1 MGHTEKMC
9 DRNSPPS
16 ISDEANHRKNDQ
28 VGIVWPFIKLKKK
41 FEKIIKDLYK
51 KNIQVKIL

>member
-1 MGHTEKMC
+1 MGHTEKMS

-41 FEKIIKDLYK
+41 ILNNYE
-51 KNIQVKIL
+51 VKIL

>member
-1 MGHTEKMC
+1 MGYTEKMS

-28 VGIVWPFIKLKKK
+28 VGIVWHFIGLHLKKT
-41 FEKIIKDLYK
+41 K
-51 KNIQVKIL
+51 K